1 MSKIAILTQPLGP
14 NYGGI
19 LQAFALQHVLREMG
33 HHPITID
40 RRGSQDRL
48 RALASLAKGGLLWMT
63 GRQRRIRRWP
73 SPKESETICRHTNRF
88 VSEHITTSV
97 PITTTDKLRR
107 YIEQGEFDAY
117 IVGSDQ
123 VWRKAYSPWMPNY
136 FLDFLPED
144 SQAKRIAYAASFG
157 ISKWEFTE
165 AETQLYSRLAKRF
178 DLISVRED
186 SAVALCREHLG
197 VEATHVLDPTMLVDR
212 SVYEELAMSRYA
224 HPSKG
229 DLFCYILDR
238 TPEKSRLVR
247 ETADEQGLTPFE
259 ILPREYRSL
268 APRDDLSEAVLP
280 SVEQWLR
287 SFMDAKY
294 VITDSF
300 HGTVFSILFEK
311 PCIVIQNASRGNDR
325 FQSLLKM
332 LNVPPEGTSQ
342 FLDFYNDEISDHLTE
357 LRHRSLHLLSQ
368 STSVTTPLQ
377 KL

>member
-1 MSKIAILTQPLGP
+1 MSKVAILTQPLGP

-33 HHPITID
+33 HHPITIN

-63 GRQRRIRRWP
+63 GRQRRVRRWP
-73 SPKESETICRHTNRF
+73 SLKEGEIICRHTNRF

-97 PITTTDKLRR
+97 PISTTDQLRK
-107 YIEQGEFDAY
+107 YADEEGFDAY

-136 FLDFLPED
+136 FLDFLPEN
-144 SQAKRIAYAASFG
+144 SHAKRIAYAASFG

-186 SAVALCREHLG
+186 SAVDLCREHLG
-197 VEATHVLDPTMLVDR
+197 VDATHVLDPTMLVDR

-247 ETADEQGLTPFE
+247 ETAEERGLTPFE
-259 ILPREYRSL
+259 ILPREYRNLPPS
-268 APRDDLSEAVLP
+268 ADLSMVVMP
-280 SVEQWLR
+280 PVEQWLR
-287 SFMDAKY
+287 SFMDAEY

-311 PCIVIQNASRGNDR
+311 PCIVIQNSSRGNDR
-325 FQSLLKM
+325 FSSLLKM
-332 LNVPPEGTSQ
+332 LNVPPEGTGQ
-342 FLDFYNDEISDHLTE
+342 FLDFRSDEISDHLAE
-357 LRHRSLHLLSQ
+357 LRHRSLRLLSQ
-368 STSVTTPLQ
+368 STSEPTHLQ

>member
-1 MSKIAILTQPLGP
+1 MSKVAILTQPLGA

-33 HHPITID
+33 HQPITID
-40 RRGSQDRL
+40 RRGKLSLL
-48 RALASLAKGGLLWMT
+48 RATASLAKGGLLWMA

-73 SPKESETICRHTNRF
+73 SPKESEIICRHTNRF
-88 VSEHITTSV
+88 VSEHITRSV
-97 PITTTDKLRR
+97 PIKTTDQLRH
-107 YIEQGEFDAY
+107 YAEQESFDAFV
-117 IVGSDQ
+117 VGSDQ
-123 VWRKAYSPWMPNY
+123 VWRKAYSPCMPNY

-157 ISKWEFTE
+157 IGTWEFTE

-238 TPEKSRLVR
+238 TAEKSRLVR
-247 ETADEQGLTPFE
+247 ETADERGLTPFE
-259 ILPREYRSL
+259 VLPKEYRNL
-268 APRDDLSEAVLP
+268 PPGADLSMVVMP
-280 SVEQWLR
+280 PVEQWLR
-287 SFMDAKY
+287 SFMDAKF

-311 PCIVIQNASRGNDR
+311 PCIVIQNSSRGNDR
-325 FQSLLKM
+325 FQSLLKT
-332 LNVPPEGTSQ
+332 LGSNFKLKDNLFFNFSPNDSFT
-342 FLDFYNDEISDHLTE
+342 LDKWRNISV
-357 LRHRSLHLLSQ
+357 SLLSC
-368 STSVTTPLQ
+368 L
-377 KL
+377 L

>member
-1 MSKIAILTQPLGP
+1 MSKVAILTQPLGP

-33 HHPITID
+33 HQPITID

-48 RALASLAKGGLLWMT
+48 RALASLAKGGLLWMA
-63 GRQRRIRRWP
+63 GRQRRVRRWP
-73 SPKESETICRHTNRF
+73 SPKESDIICQHTNRF

-97 PITTTDKLRR
+97 PIITTDQLRR
-107 YIEQGEFDAY
+107 YAEEEGLDAY

-123 VWRKAYSPWMPNY
+123 VWRKAYSPCMPNY

-144 SQAKRIAYAASFG
+144 SPAKRIAYAASFG
-157 ISKWEFTE
+157 IGIWEFTE

-186 SAVALCREHLG
+186 SAVGLCREHLG

-212 SVYEELAMSRYA
+212 SVYEELAMSKYA

-238 TPEKSRLVR
+238 TPEKSRLIR
-247 ETADEQGLTPFE
+247 ETASEHGLTPFE

-280 SVEQWLR
+280 PIEQWLR
-287 SFMDAKY
+287 SFMDAKF

-300 HGTVFSILFEK
+300 HGMVFSILFEK
-311 PCIVIQNASRGNDR
+311 PCIVIQNSSRGNDR

-332 LNVPPEGTSQ
+332 LSVPPEGSSQ
-342 FLDFYNDEISDHLTE
+342 FMDFQSDEIPDHLAE
-357 LRHRSLHLLSQ
+357 LRHRSLRLLSQ
-368 STSVTTPLQ
+368 STSESPNLQ

>member
-1 MSKIAILTQPLGP
+1 MSRVAILTQPLGA

-33 HHPITID
+33 HQPITID

-48 RALASLAKGGLLWMT
+48 RSMASLAKGGLLWIT
-63 GRQRRIRRWP
+63 GKQRRIRRWP
-73 SPKESETICRHTNRF
+73 TPKESETICRHTNRF
-88 VSEHITTSV
+88 VSEHITRSV
-97 PITTTDKLRR
+97 PIKTTDQLRH
-107 YIEQGEFDAY
+107 YAEQESFDAFV
-117 IVGSDQ
+117 VGSDQ
-123 VWRKAYSPWMPNY
+123 VWRKAYSPCMPNF
-136 FLDFLPED
+136 FLDFLPDD
-144 SQAKRIAYAASFG
+144 SPAKRIAYAASFG
-157 ISKWEFTE
+157 VSEWEFTE
-165 AETQLYSRLAKRF
+165 EETQLYARLAKRF

-247 ETADEQGLTPFE
+247 ETANEQGLTPFE
-259 ILPREYRSL
+259 LLPREYRSL
-268 APRDDLSEAVLP
+268 APRDDLSEAVMP
-280 SVEQWLR
+280 PVEQWLR

-294 VITDSF
+294 IITDSF

-325 FQSLLKM
+325 FQSLLKI
-332 LNVPPEGTSQ
+332 LNLPPEGPSQ
-342 FLDFYNDEISDHLTE
+342 FLDFRSDEISDHLAE
-357 LRHRSLHLLSQ
+357 LRHRSLRLLSQ
-368 STSVTTPLQ
+368 STPEPTHLQ

>member
-33 HHPITID
+33 HQPITID
-40 RRGSQDRL
+40 RRGKLSPL
-48 RALASLAKGGLLWMT
+48 RATASLAKGGLLWMA

-73 SPKESETICRHTNRF
+73 SPMESEIICRHTNRF
-88 VSEHITTSV
+88 VSEHITRSV
-97 PITTTDKLRR
+97 PIKTTDQLRH
-107 YIEQGEFDAY
+107 YAEQESFDAFV
-117 IVGSDQ
+117 VGSDQ
-123 VWRKAYSPWMPNY
+123 VWRKAYSPCMPNY

-144 SQAKRIAYAASFG
+144 SQAKRIAYATSFG
-157 ISKWEFTE
+157 INKWEFTE

-186 SAVALCREHLG
+186 SAVGLCREHLG

-247 ETADEQGLTPFE
+247 ETAEERGLIPFE
-259 ILPREYRSL
+259 ILPREYRNL
-268 APRDDLSEAVLP
+268 PPGADLSMVVMP
-280 SVEQWLR
+280 PVEQWLR
-287 SFMDAKY
+287 SFMDAKF

-311 PCIVIQNASRGNDR
+311 PCTVIQNSSRGNDR

-332 LNVPPEGTSQ
+332 FVERGQQSAGIANIFPDGGLSKLEDSRVVSEEVLNR
-342 FLDFYNDEISDHLTE
+342 I
-357 LRHRSLHLLSQ
+357 
-368 STSVTTPLQ
+368 
-377 KL
+377 

>member
-1 MSKIAILTQPLGP
+1 MSKVAILTQPLGA

-19 LQAFALQHVLREMG
+19 LQAFALQYVLREMG
-33 HHPITID
+33 HQPITID

-48 RALASLAKGGLLWMT
+48 RALASLAKGGLLWMA
-63 GRQRRIRRWP
+63 GRQRRVRRWP
-73 SPKESETICRHTNRF
+73 SPKESEVICRHTNRF

-97 PITTTDKLRR
+97 PISTTDQLRS
-107 YIEQGEFDAY
+107 YAEEEGFDAY

-123 VWRKAYSPWMPNY
+123 VWRKAYSPCMPNY
-136 FLDFLPED
+136 FLDFLPEE

-157 ISKWEFTE
+157 IGTWEFTE

-186 SAVALCREHLG
+186 SAVDLCREHLG
-197 VEATHVLDPTMLVDR
+197 VDAIHVLDPTMLVDM
-212 SVYEELAMSRYA
+212 SVFEELAMSKYA
-224 HPSKG
+224 NPSKG

-247 ETADEQGLTPFE
+247 ETAEERGLTPFE
-259 ILPREYRSL
+259 ILPREYRNL
-268 APRDDLSEAVLP
+268 PPGADLSTVVMP
-280 SVEQWLR
+280 PVEQWLR
-287 SFMDAKY
+287 SFMDAKF

-311 PCIVIQNASRGNDR
+311 PCIVIQNSSRGNDR
-325 FQSLLKM
+325 FSSLLKM
-332 LNVPPEGTSQ
+332 LCVPPEGTSQ
-342 FLDFYNDEISDHLTE
+342 FIDFRSDEISDHLAE
-357 LRHRSLHLLSQ
+357 LRHRSLRLLSQ
-368 STSVTTPLQ
+368 STSEPTHLQ

>member
-1 MSKIAILTQPLGP
+1 MSKVAILTQPLGP

-19 LQAFALQHVLREMG
+19 LQAFALQHVLLEMG
-33 HHPITID
+33 HQPITID

-48 RALASLAKGGLLWMT
+48 RSMASLAKGGLLWMA
-63 GRQRRIRRWP
+63 GKQRRIRRWP
-73 SPKESETICRHTNRF
+73 SLKESEVICRHTNRF

-97 PITTTDKLRR
+97 PISTTDQLRS
-107 YIEQGEFDAY
+107 YAEQEGFGAFV
-117 IVGSDQ
+117 VGSDQ
-123 VWRKAYSPWMPNY
+123 VWRKAYSPCMPNY

-186 SAVALCREHLG
+186 SAVDLCREHLG

-212 SVYEELAMSRYA
+212 SVYEELAMSRHA

-238 TPEKSRLVR
+238 TPEKSQLIR
-247 ETADEQGLTPFE
+247 ETAEEQGLMPFE
-259 ILPREYRSL
+259 ILPREYRNL
-268 APRDDLSEAVLP
+268 PLGADLSTVVMP
-280 SVEQWLR
+280 PVEQWLR

-300 HGTVFSILFEK
+300 HGTIFSILFEK

-332 LNVPPEGTSQ
+332 LSVLPEGNSQ
-342 FLDFYNDEISDHLTE
+342 FIDFRSDDISDHLAE
-357 LRHRSLHLLSQ
+357 LRHRSLRLLSQ
-368 STSVTTPLQ
+368 STSEPTHLQ

>member
-19 LQAFALQHVLREMG
+19 LQAFALQHILREMG
-33 HHPITID
+33 HQPITID
-40 RRGSQDRL
+40 RRAKQSPL
-48 RALASLAKGGLLWMT
+48 RATASLAKGGLLWMA
-63 GRQRRIRRWP
+63 GKQRRIRRWP
-73 SPKESETICRHTNRF
+73 TPKESETICRHTDRF

-97 PITTTDKLRR
+97 PIATTAQLRR
-107 YIEQGEFDAY
+107 YTEQEDFGAF

-123 VWRKAYSPWMPNY
+123 VWRKAYSPSMPNF
-136 FLDFLPED
+136 FLDFLSEE
-144 SQAKRIAYAASFG
+144 SHAKRIAYAASFG
-157 ISKWEFTE
+157 ISNWEFTE
-165 AETQLYSRLAKRF
+165 EETQLYSRLAKRF

-238 TPEKSRLVR
+238 TPEKSQLIR
-247 ETADEQGLTPFE
+247 ETASEQGLTPFE
-259 ILPREYRSL
+259 IMPREYRNL
-268 APRDDLSEAVLP
+268 PLGADLSTVVMP
-280 SVEQWLR
+280 PVEQWLR
-287 SFMDAKY
+287 SFMDATY

-332 LNVPPEGTSQ
+332 INVPFEGTCH
-342 FLDFYNDEISDHLTE
+342 FLDFRSDEISDHLAE
-357 LRHRSLHLLSQ
+357 LRHRSLRLLSQ

>member
-1 MSKIAILTQPLGP
+1 MSKVAILTQPLGP

-19 LQAFALQHVLREMG
+19 LQAFALQHILREMG
-33 HHPITID
+33 HQPITID
-40 RRGSQDRL
+40 RRGKLSPL
-48 RALASLAKGGLLWMT
+48 RATASLAKGGLLWMA

-73 SPKESETICRHTNRF
+73 SPKESEIICRHTNRF
-88 VSEHITTSV
+88 VSEHITRSV
-97 PITTTDKLRR
+97 PIKTTDQLRH
-107 YIEQGEFDAY
+107 YAEQESFDAFV
-117 IVGSDQ
+117 VGSDQ
-123 VWRKAYSPWMPNY
+123 VWRKAYSPCMPNY

-157 ISKWEFTE
+157 INKWEFTE
-165 AETQLYSRLAKRF
+165 AETQLYARLAKRF

-197 VEATHVLDPTMLVDR
+197 VDATHVLDPTMLVDR
-212 SVYEELAMSRYA
+212 SVYEELAMSRSA

-238 TPEKSRLVR
+238 TPEKSRLIR
-247 ETADEQGLTPFE
+247 ETASEQGLTPFE

-280 SVEQWLR
+280 PVEQWLR
-287 SFMDAKY
+287 SFMDARY

-311 PCIVIQNASRGNDR
+311 PCIVIQNSSRGNDR

-332 LNVPPEGTSQ
+332 INVPSEGLTQ
-342 FLDFYNDEISDHLTE
+342 FMDFRSDEISDHLAE
-357 LRHRSLHLLSQ
+357 LRHRSLRLLSQ
-368 STSVTTPLQ
+368 STSEPTHLQ

>member
-1 MSKIAILTQPLGP
+1 MSKVAILTQPLGP

-19 LQAFALQHVLREMG
+19 LQAFALQHILREMG
-33 HHPITID
+33 HQPITID
-40 RRGSQDRL
+40 RRGKLSPL
-48 RALASLAKGGLLWMT
+48 RATASLAKGGLLWMA

-88 VSEHITTSV
+88 VSEHITTSD
-97 PITTTDKLRR
+97 PITTTGKLRR
-107 YIEQGEFDAY
+107 YTDQGKFDAY

-123 VWRKAYSPWMPNY
+123 VWRKAYSPCMPNY

-144 SQAKRIAYAASFG
+144 SQTKRIAYAASFG

-178 DLISVRED
+178 DLVSVREN
-186 SAVALCREHLG
+186 SAVALCREHLE

-238 TPEKSRLVR
+238 TPEKSRLIR
-247 ETADEQGLTPFE
+247 ETASGQGLTPFE

-280 SVEQWLR
+280 PVEQWLR

-300 HGTVFSILFEK
+300 HGTVFSILFGK
-311 PCIVIQNASRGNDR
+311 PCIVIQNSSRGNDR

-342 FLDFYNDEISDHLTE
+342 FLDFHNDEISDHLAE
-357 LRHRSLHLLSQ
+357 LRHRSLRLLSQ

-377 KL
+377 RL

>member
-1 MSKIAILTQPLGP
+1 MSKVAILTQPLGS

-33 HHPITID
+33 HQPITID

-48 RALASLAKGGLLWMT
+48 RSMASLAKGGLLWMA
-63 GRQRRIRRWP
+63 GKQRRIRRWP

-88 VSEHITTSV
+88 VSEHITRSV
-97 PITTTDKLRR
+97 PIKTTDQLRHFA
-107 YIEQGEFDAY
+107 EQESFDAFV
-117 IVGSDQ
+117 VGSDQ
-123 VWRKAYSPWMPNY
+123 VWRKAYSPCMPNY
-136 FLDFLPED
+136 FLDFLPDD
-144 SQAKRIAYAASFG
+144 SPAKRIAYAASFG
-157 ISKWEFTE
+157 VSEWEFTE
-165 AETQLYSRLAKRF
+165 EETQLCSRLAKRF

-197 VEATHVLDPTMLVDR
+197 VEATHVLDPTMLVNR
-212 SVYEELAMSRYA
+212 SVYEELAMGPHARS
-224 HPSKG
+224 SEG

-238 TPEKSRLVR
+238 TPEKSQLIR
-247 ETADEQGLTPFE
+247 ETANEQGLTPFE

-268 APRDDLSEAVLP
+268 APRDDLSEAVMP
-280 SVEQWLR
+280 PVEQWLR

-294 VITDSF
+294 IITDSF

-332 LNVPPEGTSQ
+332 LSVPPEGTSQ
-342 FLDFYNDEISDHLTE
+342 FLDFHNDEISDHLAE
-357 LRHRSLHLLSQ
+357 LKHRSLRLLSQ

>member
-1 MSKIAILTQPLGP
+1 MSKVAILTQPLGP

-33 HHPITID
+33 HQPITID
-40 RRGSQDRL
+40 RSGSPARL
-48 RALASLAKGGLLWMT
+48 RALASLAKGGLLWMA

-73 SPKESETICRHTNRF
+73 SPKESEIICRHTNRF
-88 VSEHITTSV
+88 VSEHIATSV
-97 PITTTDKLRR
+97 PISTTDQLRN
-107 YIEQGEFDAY
+107 YVEKEDFGAF

-123 VWRKAYSPWMPNY
+123 VWRKAYSPCMPNY

-144 SQAKRIAYAASFG
+144 SHAKRIAYAASFG
-157 ISKWEFTE
+157 ISNWEFTE

-186 SAVALCREHLG
+186 SAVGLCREHLG

-238 TPEKSRLVR
+238 TPEKSRLIR

-259 ILPREYRSL
+259 ILPNEYRSL
-268 APRDDLSEAVLP
+268 PPRADLSMVVMP
-280 SVEQWLR
+280 PVEQWLR

-332 LNVPPEGTSQ
+332 LSVPPDGSSQ
-342 FLDFYNDEISDHLTE
+342 FIDFQSEEISDHLAE
-357 LRHRSLHLLSQ
+357 LRHRSLRLLSQ
-368 STSVTTPLQ
+368 STSEPTHLQ

>member
-1 MSKIAILTQPLGP
+1 MSKVAILTQPLGA

-19 LQAFALQHVLREMG
+19 LQAFALQYVLREMG
-33 HHPITID
+33 HQPITID

-48 RALASLAKGGLLWMT
+48 RTLASLAKGGLLWMA

-107 YIEQGEFDAY
+107 YTEQGEFDAY

-123 VWRKAYSPWMPNY
+123 VWRKAYSPYMPNY

-238 TPEKSRLVR
+238 TPEKSLLVR
-247 ETADEQGLTPFE
+247 ETASEQGLTPFE
-259 ILPREYRSL
+259 IMPREYRNL
-268 APRDDLSEAVLP
+268 PLGADLSTVVMP
-280 SVEQWLR
+280 PVEQWLR
-287 SFMDAKY
+287 SFMEATY

-332 LNVPPEGTSQ
+332 LSVPPEGNSQ
-342 FLDFYNDEISDHLTE
+342 FIDFRSDEISDHLAG
-357 LRHRSLHLLSQ
+357 LRHRSLRLLSR
-368 STSVTTPLQ
+368 STSEPTHLQ

>member
-1 MSKIAILTQPLGP
+1 MSKVAILTQPLGP

-33 HHPITID
+33 HQPITLD
-40 RRGSQDRL
+40 RRSKRSRF
-48 RALASLAKGGLLWMT
+48 RATASLAKGGFLWMT
-63 GRQRRIRRWP
+63 GRQRRIRRLP
-73 SPKESETICRHTNRF
+73 SAKESETICRHTNRF
-88 VSEHITTSV
+88 VSEHITRSV
-97 PITTTDKLRR
+97 PIKTTNQLRH
-107 YIEQGEFDAY
+107 YAQQESFDAFV
-117 IVGSDQ
+117 VGSDQ
-123 VWRKAYSPWMPNY
+123 VWRKAYSPCMPNY
-136 FLDFLPED
+136 FLDFLPEE

-157 ISKWEFTE
+157 IGTWEFTE

-238 TPEKSRLVR
+238 TPEKSRLVS
-247 ETADEQGLTPFE
+247 ETAEEQGLIPFE
-259 ILPREYRSL
+259 ILPRGYRSL
-268 APRDDLSEAVLP
+268 AQRDDLSEAVMP
-280 SVEQWLR
+280 PVEQWLR

-300 HGTVFSILFEK
+300 HGTVFSFLFKK
-311 PCIVIQNASRGNDR
+311 PCIVIQNAFRGNDR
-325 FQSLLKM
+325 FQSLLKVFVSNFKM
-332 LNVPPEGTSQ
+332 GDNPFVNFNL
-342 FLDFYNDEISDHLTE
+342 SDSLIIDKWRSVSIAQLSSHLY
-357 LRHRSLHLLSQ
+357 
-368 STSVTTPLQ
+368 
-377 KL
+377 

>member
-1 MSKIAILTQPLGP
+1 MSKVAILTQPLGA

-33 HHPITID
+33 HQPITID

-48 RALASLAKGGLLWMT
+48 RSMASLAKGGLLWIT
-63 GRQRRIRRWP
+63 GKQRRIRRWP
-73 SPKESETICRHTNRF
+73 TPKESETICRHTNRF
-88 VSEHITTSV
+88 VSEHITRSV
-97 PITTTDKLRR
+97 PIKTTDQLRQ
-107 YIEQGEFDAY
+107 YAEQESFDAFV
-117 IVGSDQ
+117 VGSDQ
-123 VWRKAYSPWMPNY
+123 VWRKAYSPCMPNF
-136 FLDFLPED
+136 FLDFLPDD
-144 SQAKRIAYAASFG
+144 SPAKRIAYAASFG
-157 ISKWEFTE
+157 VSEWEFTE
-165 AETQLYSRLAKRF
+165 EETQLYSRLAKHF

-238 TPEKSRLVR
+238 TPKKSRLIR
-247 ETADEQGLTPFE
+247 ETASEQGLMPFE
-259 ILPREYRSL
+259 ILPREYRNL
-268 APRDDLSEAVLP
+268 PPGADLSMVVMP
-280 SVEQWLR
+280 PVEQWLR
-287 SFMDAKY
+287 SFMDAKF

-311 PCIVIQNASRGNDR
+311 PCIVIQNSSRGNDR

-332 LNVPPEGTSQ
+332 LCVPPEGTSQ
-342 FLDFYNDEISDHLTE
+342 ILDFRSDEISDHLAE
-357 LRHRSLHLLSQ
+357 LRQRSLRLLAQ
-368 STSVTTPLQ
+368 STSEPTRLQ

>member
-1 MSKIAILTQPLGP
+1 MSKVAILTQPLGA

-19 LQAFALQHVLREMG
+19 LQAFALQHILREMG
-33 HHPITID
+33 HQPITID

-48 RALASLAKGGLLWMT
+48 RAVASLAKGGLLWMA

-73 SPKESETICRHTNRF
+73 SPKERETICRHTNRF
-88 VSEHITTSV
+88 VSEHITRSL
-97 PITTTDKLRR
+97 PIKTTNQLRH
-107 YIEQGEFDAY
+107 YAKQESFDAFV
-117 IVGSDQ
+117 VGSDQ
-123 VWRKAYSPWMPNY
+123 VWRKAYSPCMPNY
-136 FLDFLPED
+136 FLDFLPEE

-157 ISKWEFTE
+157 ISNWEFTE

-238 TPEKSRLVR
+238 TPEKSQLVR
-247 ETADEQGLTPFE
+247 ETAYEQGLTPFE
-259 ILPREYRSL
+259 IMPREYRNL
-268 APRDDLSEAVLP
+268 PTGADLSTAVMP
-280 SVEQWLR
+280 PVEQWLR

-332 LNVPPEGTSQ
+332 ISVPPEGSSQ
-342 FLDFYNDEISDHLTE
+342 FIDFQSEEISDHLAE
-357 LRHRSLHLLSQ
+357 LRHRSLRLLPQ
-368 STSVTTPLQ
+368 STSESPNLQ

>member
-1 MSKIAILTQPLGP
+1 MSKVAILTQPLGP

-19 LQAFALQHVLREMG
+19 LQAFALQHILREMG
-33 HHPITID
+33 HQPITID
-40 RRGSQDRL
+40 RRGKQSPL
-48 RALASLAKGGLLWMT
+48 RATASLAKGGLLWMA

-88 VSEHITTSV
+88 VSEHIITSV

-107 YIEQGEFDAY
+107 YTEQGEFDAY

-123 VWRKAYSPWMPNY
+123 VWRKAYSPYLPNY

-197 VEATHVLDPTMLVDR
+197 VEVTHVLDPTMLVDR

-238 TPEKSRLVR
+238 TPEKSQLIR
-247 ETADEQGLTPFE
+247 ETASEHGLTPFE

-268 APRDDLSEAVLP
+268 APSDDLSEAVLP
-280 SVEQWLR
+280 PVEQWLR

-311 PCIVIQNASRGNDR
+311 PCIVIQNSSRGNDR
-325 FQSLLKM
+325 FRSLLKM
-332 LNVPPEGTSQ
+332 LSVPPEGSSQ
-342 FLDFYNDEISDHLTE
+342 FIDFQSDEIPDHLAE
-357 LRHRSLHLLSQ
+357 LRYRSLRLLSQ
-368 STSVTTPLQ
+368 STSESPNLQ

>member
-1 MSKIAILTQPLGP
+1 MSKVAILTQPLGP

-97 PITTTDKLRR
+97 PISTTDQLRR
-107 YIEQGEFDAY
+107 YAEEEGFDAY

-123 VWRKAYSPWMPNY
+123 VWRKAYSPCMPNY
-136 FLDFLPED
+136 FLDFLPGE

-165 AETQLYSRLAKRF
+165 AETQLYSRLTKRF

-186 SAVALCREHLG
+186 SAVDLCREHFG

-247 ETADEQGLTPFE
+247 ETAEERRLIPFE
-259 ILPREYRSL
+259 ILPREYRNL
-268 APRDDLSEAVLP
+268 PPGADLSMVVMP
-280 SVEQWLR
+280 PVEQWLR
-287 SFMDAKY
+287 SFMDAKF

-311 PCIVIQNASRGNDR
+311 PCIVIQNSSRGNDR
-325 FQSLLKM
+325 FQSLLKI
-332 LNVPPEGTSQ
+332 LNLPPEGTSQ
-342 FLDFYNDEISDHLTE
+342 FLDFRSDEISDHLVE
-357 LRHRSLHLLSQ
+357 LRHRSLRLLSQ
-368 STSVTTPLQ
+368 SSSEPSHLQ

>member
-1 MSKIAILTQPLGP
+1 MSKVAILTQPLGP

-33 HHPITID
+33 HQPITID

-48 RALASLAKGGLLWMT
+48 RVMASLAKGGLLWIT
-63 GRQRRIRRWP
+63 GKQRRIRRWP
-73 SPKESETICRHTNRF
+73 TPKESETICRYTNRF

-107 YIEQGEFDAY
+107 YTEQGEFDAY

-123 VWRKAYSPWMPNY
+123 VWRKAYSPCMPNY

-165 AETQLYSRLAKRF
+165 AETQLYARLAKCF

-186 SAVALCREHLG
+186 SAVDLCREHLG
-197 VEATHVLDPTMLVDR
+197 VDAIHVLDPTMLVDR
-212 SVYEELAMSRYA
+212 SVYEELAMSKYA

-238 TPEKSRLVR
+238 TPEKSQLVR
-247 ETADEQGLTPFE
+247 ETASEQGLTPFE
-259 ILPREYRSL
+259 ILPREYRNL
-268 APRDDLSEAVLP
+268 PPRADLSTVVMP
-280 SVEQWLR
+280 PVEQWLR

-332 LNVPPEGTSQ
+332 INVPSEGLTQ
-342 FLDFYNDEISDHLTE
+342 FMDFRSDEISDHLAE
-357 LRHRSLHLLSQ
+357 LRHRSLRLLSQ
-368 STSVTTPLQ
+368 STSEPTHLQ